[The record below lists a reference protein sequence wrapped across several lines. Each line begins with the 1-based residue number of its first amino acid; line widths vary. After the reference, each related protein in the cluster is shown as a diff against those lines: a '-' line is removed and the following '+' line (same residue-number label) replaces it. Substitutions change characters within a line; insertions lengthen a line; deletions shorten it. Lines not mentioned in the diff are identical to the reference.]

1 MTTYA
6 ITGVTGHFGQA
17 AVKVLA
23 QLVPA
28 NDIVA
33 LARNT
38 EKAQGIVPA
47 GVTVRP
53 GDYTKPEQLRESL
66 AGVDRLLFISSQPG
80 AAMPRTEQHENVVN
94 AAKAAGVQFIA
105 YTSFPHAATNDM
117 PLAADHK
124 LTEQLIK
131 ESGLQYAFLRNN
143 WYLQNEAATLNA
155 AAAGHDF
162 VYSAGAGKAGWAL
175 EREYAEG
182 AVKVLVMDKPQPV
195 YEFAGQARTYKDLA
209 DAMTGDFKVQSV
221 DDAAYKQGL
230 LAAGLDEGT
239 ADLVT
244 GFQAMIRAGQLD
256 ENTTDLPDVLGHA
269 LTPIADAIKEVV
281 GQ

>member
-80 AAMPRTEQHENVVN
+80 AAMPRAQQHENVVH

-105 YTSFPHAATNDM
+105 YTSFPNAATNDM

-182 AVKVLVMDKPQPV
+182 AVKVLVMDKPQSV

-244 GFQAMIRAGQLD
+244 GFQTMIRAGQLD

>member
-1 MTTYA
+1 
-6 ITGVTGHFGQA
+6 
-17 AVKVLA
+17 
-23 QLVPA
+23 
-28 NDIVA
+28 
-33 LARNT
+33 
-38 EKAQGIVPA
+38 VPA

-80 AAMPRTEQHENVVN
+80 AAMPRAQQHENVVN

-221 DDAAYKQGL
+221 DDAAYKLGL

-244 GFQAMIRAGQLD
+244 GFQTMIRAGQLD

>member
-66 AGVDRLLFISSQPG
+66 AGVDHLLFISSQPG
-80 AAMPRTEQHENVVN
+80 AAMPRAEQHENVVS

-131 ESGLQYAFLRNN
+131 KSGLQYAFLRNN

-162 VYSAGAGKAGWAL
+162 VYSAGAGKASWAL

-195 YEFAGQARTYKDLA
+195 YEFAGQARTYRDLA

-221 DDAAYKQGL
+221 GDAAYKQGL
-230 LAAGLDEGT
+230 LAGGLDEGT